1 MSQVVHS
8 GCVIEQLY
16 TNAMN
21 ANEISLCPNL

>member
-21 ANEISLCPNL
+21 ANQFVP